1 MTYGEDTSL
10 VKKVKRRRESRIS
23 AAVLFPACWLADR
36 SGAIFKPLPPH
47 SASEVLTPDAVA
59 RLTSALSDRYRVER
73 DLGQGGMAT
82 VYLAED
88 LKHGRRV
95 AIKVLHP
102 ELSAILGGERFLA
115 EIKVTANLQH
125 PHILGLIDSGEA
137 GGLLY
142 YVMPYVAGESLRSRL
157 ARERQLPVDEA
168 LRLSR
173 EVASALDY
181 AHRQGVVHRDIK
193 PENILLQDGA
203 ALVADFGIAL
213 AVHQAGGSRMTQTGM
228 SLGTPA
234 YMSPEQAMGDREIG
248 PRSDVYALGAMTYE
262 MLAGEPPFTGPTSQA
277 IVAKVLTEQPPPLRA
292 KRPTVPPAGES
303 AILTALQKLPADRWG
318 TAREF
323 SEALV
328 GIGSGAQRSQP
339 AATVPIPAAARLD
352 ARRRALFP
360 WAGWAAAA
368 LAAAIAVWSLLRPRP
383 ELPPSRL
390 AILVPGLGGS
400 GASSS
405 QRHIAFMPDGQG
417 LVYSVITPDGFL
429 QLIRQGLDAE
439 SGTAIQGGVG
449 IGSPLVSPDGRSVVG
464 TQGVTRQV
472 LRVPLD
478 GGGPELVAPGLL
490 TTDGAAFA
498 PDGSLWYSGD
508 GELGQ
513 VIGDSLIPRIR
524 GRQLRLVQILPD
536 GRTALAVRTRIGNA
550 TGPVVLVDLKNDTE
564 TPLLGTPVIEA
575 RVTRGI
581 LVWVTGG
588 GIVQAAPLDRNGT
601 RLTAAPVTIAT
612 NAAVTGQAVAQ
623 LAVADNG
630 NVAYIPQEPAS
641 LVFIDRAG
649 ASRLVTTERRN
660 FHHPLFSPDGRRL
673 SFDFNSVEGR
683 NVWILDRG
691 DGTLSRATFDR
702 DGHDATW
709 TPDGRFLTY
718 IVPVAR
724 PGGVTLVLLRK
735 RPGSAEPPDTLL
747 ASPALSYTGVWL
759 KDGSALVTTAAN
771 LRRDPR
777 RPDSAQAVTGSDA
790 AIIRNAGKGPL
801 EPLVAS
807 RFDENSV
814 GVSPDGR
821 WISFVSDQSGREE
834 VYIRDLKGERDQV
847 LVSVDGGGEP
857 VWNPDGRELFYRE
870 TRHENPFLVAAQIAR
885 TPALAVTGRKRL
897 FPIGDIVSTSPHANY
912 DVSPDGK
919 TFVMVRSSPAARV
932 VVIQNLAA
940 LVRRLRGEGAER

>member
-1 MTYGEDTSL
+1 
-10 VKKVKRRRESRIS
+10 
-23 AAVLFPACWLADR
+23 
-36 SGAIFKPLPPH
+36 
-47 SASEVLTPDAVA
+47 
-59 RLTSALSDRYRVER
+59 
-73 DLGQGGMAT
+73 MAT

-95 AIKVLHP
+95 AIKLLHP

-137 GGLLY
+137 DGLLY
-142 YVMPYVAGESLRSRL
+142 YVMPYVAGESLRARL
-157 ARERQLPVDEA
+157 ARERQLPVEEA

-248 PRSDVYALGAMTYE
+248 PRSDVYALGAMSYE
-262 MLAGEPPFTGPTSQA
+262 MLAGEPPFTGPSSQA

-292 KRPTVPPAGES
+292 KRPTVPPAAES
-303 AILTALQKLPADRWG
+303 AIMTALQKLPADRWG
-318 TAREF
+318 SAREF
-323 SEALV
+323 SEALA
-328 GIGSGAQRSQP
+328 GRDTGAPRSQP
-339 AATVPIPAAARLD
+339 VPTVPTPAAAP
-352 ARRRALFP
+352 RRERTLALP
-360 WAGWAAAA
+360 WWIGWAAAA
-368 LAAAIAVWSLLRPRP
+368 IAVGVAIWAFLRPGP

-390 AILVPGLGGS
+390 AILVSGLGGS
-400 GASSS
+400 GASSA
-405 QRHIAFMPDGQG
+405 QRHIAFLPDGQG
-417 LVYSVITPDGFL
+417 LVYSVITPDGAL

-439 SGTAIQGGVG
+439 SGTAIQGAVG
-449 IGSPLVSPDGRSVVG
+449 LASPLVSPDGRSIVG
-464 TQGVTRQV
+464 TQGVSRQV

-478 GGGPELVAPGLL
+478 GGGAELVAPGLL

-513 VIGDSLIPRIR
+513 VIGDSLVSRIR
-524 GRQLRLVQILPD
+524 GRQLRVLQILDD
-536 GRTALAVRTRIGNA
+536 GRTALTVRTRVGNA
-550 TGPVVLVDLKNDTE
+550 TGAVVLADLKNGTE
-564 TPLLGTPVIEA
+564 TTLLSAPVVEA
-575 RVTRGI
+575 RLTRNI

-588 GIVQAAPLDRNGT
+588 GIVQAAPLDRSGT
-601 RLTAAPVTIAT
+601 RLASPPVTIAS
-612 NAAVTGQAVAQ
+612 NAAVTGQSVAQ

-630 NVAYIPQEPAS
+630 NLAYIPQEPAS
-641 LVFIDRAG
+641 LVFIDRTG
-649 ASRLVTTERRN
+649 ASRLVTSERRN
-660 FHHPLFSPDGRRL
+660 FHHPMFSPDGRRISL
-673 SFDFNSVEGR
+673 DFNSVEGR
-683 NVWILDRG
+683 NVWILDLG

-709 TPDGRFLTY
+709 TPDGRFLSY

-747 ASPALSYTGVWL
+747 ASPALSYTGAWL
-759 KDGSALVTTAAN
+759 RDGSALVTTATN
-771 LRRDPR
+771 VRRDPQ

-790 AIIRNAGKGPL
+790 GIIRNAGKGPL

-807 RFDENSV
+807 RFEESYV

-834 VYIRDLKGERDQV
+834 VYVRDLKGERDQV
-847 LVSVDGGGEP
+847 LVSVDGGNEP
-857 VWNPDGRELFYRE
+857 VWSPDGRELFYRE
-870 TRHENPFLVAAQIAR
+870 TRQENPFLVAARLAT
-885 TPALAVTGRKRL
+885 TPGLAVTARKRL
-897 FPIGDIVSTSPHANY
+897 FPIGEIVSTSPHANY

-919 TFVMVRSSPAARV
+919 SFVMVRSSPAARV
-932 VVIQNLAA
+932 VVIQNLPA
-940 LVRRLRGEGAER
+940 LIRRLRGGAQR